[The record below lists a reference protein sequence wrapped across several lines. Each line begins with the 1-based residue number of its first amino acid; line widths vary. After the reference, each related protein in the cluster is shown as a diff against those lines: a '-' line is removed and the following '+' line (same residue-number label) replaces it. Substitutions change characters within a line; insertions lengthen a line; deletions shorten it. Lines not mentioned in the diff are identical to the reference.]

1 MGIATLHPSYGLP
14 AEIPTIIGATM
25 TGNEINRAALN
36 PTSSAVVE
44 ACAGSGKT
52 WLLVSRIVRLL
63 LAGAAPSEIL
73 AITFTRKAAQE
84 MAARLRDWL
93 RLLALAPDEEV
104 RHFLRERA
112 VPEHEIESLLPRAR
126 SLFELFLSAQPG
138 ITINTFHGW
147 FLQLLSRAPMESGVG
162 GDWGLLDQTSALLEE
177 AWQLFA
183 EELQS
188 EPGSEAAQAL
198 DFLFT
203 EHGLH
208 NTRSLLLDFVAK
220 RAEWW
225 AYTQGAED
233 EATFA
238 AEALRRDLAV
248 EPERDVLAELF
259 ADSGLILDLQSI
271 LGLLEINT
279 DTDKGFAVGLARVLS
294 LFPPDHVGCQKLRAL
309 HHVEQHTAQC
319 ASLIGALRGLNLED
333 IFSAIFAVFF
343 TLKGDPR
350 KRKASKD
357 QAKRLTAEGEARLL
371 ELHGRLCERLAAV
384 RDALAALAAYR
395 FNRAGLRCGAGLLAA
410 YQRLKEERR
419 AVDFTDVEWRV
430 HQLLNRS
437 DHAEY
442 MQYKLDCRYRHILL
456 DEFQDT
462 NPLQW
467 QIMRSWLDASTGA
480 GSAPTVFLVGDPKQA
495 IYRFRR
501 ADARLFGIAADFLE
515 QGYGAARLH
524 QNVSRRSAPPVLEAV
539 NRLFAQEGEFTGF
552 ELHQAHHADIPGRVE
567 VLPLA
572 QDDTD
577 DSAEAQPSVLV
588 LRDPLTEPVEEEEDQ
603 RVEREA
609 RQLAEKIGGMVGR
622 WQIATENGGSRPTE
636 FRDILL
642 LKRSRT
648 RLEIYERALRAARIP
663 YVSSRQ
669 GGLLD
674 TLECADLTALL
685 TFLITPFADLCLAQA
700 LRSPLFGCGDDDLM
714 ALAREPD
721 GSWWARLH
729 AVAGR
734 EQSSPALL
742 RALSLLQ
749 GWLALT
755 DTLPVHDLLDRI
767 YFEGDLLPRYDA
779 AVPEAMRGAVQANLH
794 AFMEQALNMDSGR
807 YPSLPK
813 FINELHQ
820 LRRAPAQ
827 EAPDEGIVG
836 DVGNAVRILTIH
848 GSKGLES
855 PIVWLLDAHASPRNE
870 RGYRAVLDWP
880 PESPRPQH
888 FFLYAGKRERAA
900 QWQPVFDAE
909 AQLERREDLNLLY
922 VAMTRA
928 RQALIVS
935 GSESARKFEE
945 SWHGKLLRAVQVDSS
960 THEPQTDKVHVGCQ
974 KLRALHHIEQHPAQC
989 ASLIDVLPLARVAS
1003 AIPTGK
1009 RTSQRQTEAQ
1019 RHGIRLHALLEWI
1032 APPAPVLDRAWL
1044 QDRLEVDDAE
1054 FDALWQDALHLT
1066 QAPHLQR
1073 FFDPAHYLNA
1083 WKEVPYRT
1091 AAGESRRLD
1100 RLVEFEDSV
1109 WILDFKVAERAE
1121 EGNLAA
1127 SSAPYLG
1134 VMREYRVAMEG
1145 VFAPKVVRAVLV
1157 FGNGLVFE
1165 VD

>member
-1 MGIATLHPSYGLP
+1 
-14 AEIPTIIGATM
+14 M
-25 TGNEINRAALN
+25 TGNEINHAALN
-36 PTSSAVVE
+36 PAGSAVVE

-104 RHFLRERA
+104 RAFLLERA

-126 SLFELFLSAQPG
+126 NLFEIFLTAQPG

-147 FLQLLSRAPMESGVG
+147 FLQLLQRAPLNSGAG
-162 GDWGLLDQTSALLEE
+162 GDWGLLDQTSTLLEE

-188 EPGSEAAQAL
+188 EPDSEAAQAL

-225 AYTQGAED
+225 AYTQGEED
-233 EATFA
+233 GAVFA
-238 AEALRRDLAV
+238 AEALRHDLEV
-248 EPERDVLAELF
+248 EPDRDVLAELF
-259 ADSGLILDLQSI
+259 ADSRLAADAEEFAGMLERGTATDLK
-271 LGLLEINT
+271 NVT
-279 DTDKGFAVGLARVLS
+279 
-294 LFPPDHVGCQKLRAL
+294 KLRVAL
-309 HHVEQHTAQC
+309 AGGDFESFC
-319 ASLIGALRGLNLED
+319 L
-333 IFSAIFAVFF
+333 VFL
-343 TLKGDPR
+343 TGEGEPR
-350 KRKASKD
+350 KREYTKAL
-357 QAKRLTAEGEARLL
+357 AGRLGEAGAARFLDLHRTISARLL
-371 ELHGRLCERLAAV
+371 GAKDQLAAQ
-384 RDALAALAAYR
+384 AAYR
-395 FNRAGLRCGAGLLAA
+395 FNRAALRCGAGLLAA

-430 HQLLNRS
+430 HELLNRS

-515 QGYGAARLH
+515 QGYGAARLQ

-539 NRLFAQEGEFTGF
+539 NRLFGQEAEFSGF
-552 ELHQAHHADIPGRVE
+552 ELHEAHHTEIPGRVE

-572 QDDTD
+572 QGDQVEH
-577 DSAEAQPSVLV
+577 AEAQPSVLT
-588 LRDPLTEPVEEEEDQ
+588 LRDPLIEALEEEEDQ

-609 RQLAEKIGGMVGR
+609 QQLAEKIGSMVGS
-622 WQIATENGGSRPTE
+622 WQIVTENGEGRTAE

-648 RLEIYERALRAARIP
+648 RLEIYERALRTAGIP

-669 GGLLD
+669 GGLLE
-674 TLECADLTALL
+674 TLECSDLTALL

-700 LRSPLFGCGDDDLM
+700 LRSPLFGCSDDDLM
-714 ALAREPD
+714 RLAKLPD
-721 GSWWARLH
+721 GSWWARLQAL
-729 AVAGR
+729 AVRGEAGPTL
-734 EQSSPALL
+734 Q
-742 RALSLLQ
+742 RAADLLQ
-749 GWLALT
+749 SWLALT

-767 YFEGDLLPRYDA
+767 YFEGDLLPRYA

-794 AFMEQALNMDSGR
+794 AFMELALTVDSGR

-813 FINELHQ
+813 FINELQQ
-820 LRRAPAQ
+820 LRRAAAQ

-836 DVGNAVRILTIH
+836 DAGNAVRILTIH

-870 RGYRAVLDWP
+870 RGYRAVIDWP
-880 PESPRPQH
+880 PENPRPQY

-909 AQLERREDLNLLY
+909 TQLERREDLNLLY

-935 GSESARKFEE
+935 GSESTRKSEE
-945 SWHGKLLRAVQVDSS
+945 SWYGKLLRTVQATPPLPNPSPTGGEGLFIIGQSLANGTPLPSRERGRGEGEKAVDAL
-960 THEPQTDKVHVGCQ
+960 P
-974 KLRALHHIEQHPAQC
+974 RAI
-989 ASLIDVLPLARVAS
+989 
-1003 AIPTGK
+1003 IPTGK
-1009 RTSQRQTEAQ
+1009 RISQRQTEAQ
-1019 RHGIRLHALLEWI
+1019 RHGIRLHALLERI

-1044 QDRLEVDDAE
+1044 KDRLEVDDAE
-1054 FDALWQDALHLT
+1054 FDSLWQEALHLT

-1073 FFDPAHYLNA
+1073 FFDPACYVNA

-1091 AAGESRRLD
+1091 ASGESRRLD

-1109 WILDFKVAERAE
+1109 WILDFKAAEKVE
-1121 EGNLAA
+1121 EGNLAVCA
-1127 SSAPYLG
+1127 APYLG
-1134 VMREYRVAMEG
+1134 VMREYRIAMEG
-1145 VFAPKVVRAVLV
+1145 VFAPKRVRAVLV
-1157 FGNGLVFE
+1157 FGNGLLFE
-1165 VD
+1165 ID

>member
-1 MGIATLHPSYGLP
+1 
-14 AEIPTIIGATM
+14 M

-36 PTSSAVVE
+36 PASSAVVE

-93 RLLALAPDEEV
+93 RQLALAPDEEV
-104 RHFLRERA
+104 RDFLRERA

-126 SLFELFLSAQPG
+126 SLFEIFLSAQPG

-147 FLQLLSRAPMESGVG
+147 FLQLLQRAPLESGAG

-198 DFLFT
+198 DFLFA
-203 EHGLH
+203 EYGLH
-208 NTRSLLLDFVAK
+208 NTRGLLLDFVAK

-233 EATFA
+233 AAAFA

-259 ADSGLILDLQSI
+259 ADSRLAADAEEFAGWLERGTATDLK
-271 LGLLEINT
+271 NVT
-279 DTDKGFAVGLARVLS
+279 
-294 LFPPDHVGCQKLRAL
+294 KLREAL
-309 HHVEQHTAQC
+309 AGRDFESFC
-319 ASLIGALRGLNLED
+319 L
-333 IFSAIFAVFF
+333 VFL
-343 TLKGDPR
+343 TGEGEPR
-350 KRKASKD
+350 KREYTKAL
-357 QAKRLTAEGEARLL
+357 AGRLGEAGTARFLDLHLAFSSLL
-371 ELHGRLCERLAAV
+371 REAKEQLAAQ
-384 RDALAALAAYR
+384 AAYR

-515 QGYGAARLH
+515 QGYGAARLQ
-524 QNVSRRSAPPVLEAV
+524 QNVSRRSAPPVLEVV
-539 NRLFAQEGEFTGF
+539 NRLFVQEAEFTGF
-552 ELHQAHHADIPGRVE
+552 ELHQAHHAEIPGRVE

-572 QDDTD
+572 QDDQD
-577 DSAEAQPSVLV
+577 QLAEAPPSVLV
-588 LRDPLTEPVEEEEDQ
+588 LRDPLTEAVEEEEER

-609 RQLAEKIGGMVGR
+609 QQLAGKIGSMVGA
-622 WQIATENGGSRPTE
+622 WQIATENGAGRPAE

-648 RLEIYERALRAARIP
+648 RLEIYERALRTARIP

-674 TLECADLTALL
+674 TLECGDLTALL

-700 LRSPLFGCGDDDLM
+700 LRSPLFGCSDDDLM

-734 EQSSPALL
+734 EPSSPALR
-742 RALSLLQ
+742 RALGLLQ

-767 YFEGDLLPRYDA
+767 YFEGDLLLRYAA

-794 AFMEQALNMDSGR
+794 AFMELALNVDSGR

-813 FINELHQ
+813 FIDELQQ
-820 LRRAPAQ
+820 LRRALAQ

-836 DVGNAVRILTIH
+836 DAGNAVRILTIH

-870 RGYRAVLDWP
+870 RGYRTVLDWP

-935 GSESARKFEE
+935 GSASARKSEE
-945 SWHGKLLRAVQVDSS
+945 SWHGKIRNAL
-960 THEPQTDKVHVGCQ
+960 TGEEPGDEAGETCELGQM
-974 KLRALHHIEQHPAQC
+974 
-989 ASLIDVLPLARVAS
+989 PLVPGAAEHLVPVPSPLFYAPS
-1003 AIPTGK
+1003 GPVIPTGK

-1044 QDRLEVDDAE
+1044 QDRLEVDDTE
-1054 FDALWQDALHLT
+1054 FGALWQDALHLT

-1073 FFDPAHYLNA
+1073 FFDPACYVNA

-1109 WILDFKVAERAE
+1109 WILDFKAAERAE

-1127 SSAPYLG
+1127 CAAPYLG
-1134 VMREYRVAMEG
+1134 QMREYLAAMRG
-1145 VFAPKVVRAVLV
+1145 VFATKTVRAVLV
-1157 FGNGLVFE
+1157 FGNGLMFE
-1165 VD
+1165 ID

>member
-1 MGIATLHPSYGLP
+1 
-14 AEIPTIIGATM
+14 M

-104 RHFLRERA
+104 RDFLLERA

-126 SLFELFLSAQPG
+126 SLFEIFLAAQPG

-147 FLQLLSRAPMESGVG
+147 FLQLLQRAPLDSGAG

-188 EPGSEAAQAL
+188 DPGSETAQAL

-233 EATFA
+233 AAAFA

-259 ADSGLILDLQSI
+259 ADSGLTLDSQSF

-279 DTDKGFAVGLARVLS
+279 DTDKALAVGLSRVLADVAE
-294 LFPPDHVGCQKLRAL
+294 LGFP
-309 HHVEQHTAQC
+309 QC
-319 ASLIGALRGLNLED
+319 FE
-333 IFSAIFAVFF
+333 AIFAVFF
-343 TLKGDPR
+343 TLKGEPR
-350 KRKASKD
+350 KRKPSKD
-357 QAKRLTAEGEARLL
+357 QAKRLGVEGEARLL
-371 ELHGRLCERLAAV
+371 ELHGRQCERLAAV
-384 RDALAALAAYR
+384 RDALAAQAAWR
-395 FNRAGLRCGAGLLAA
+395 FNRAALRCGAGLLAA
-410 YQRLKEERR
+410 YQRIKEERR

-515 QGYGAARLH
+515 QGYGAARLQ

-539 NRLFAQEGEFTGF
+539 NRLFEQEAEFTGF
-552 ELHQAHHADIPGRVE
+552 ELHEAHHAEIPGQVE

-572 QDDTD
+572 QDDQD
-577 DSAEAQPSVLV
+577 RPVEAQPSVLV
-588 LRDPLTEPVEEEEDQ
+588 LRDPLTEAVEEEEDQ

-609 RQLAEKIGGMVGR
+609 RQLAEKIGSMVGT
-622 WQIATENGGSRPTE
+622 WQIATENGAGRPAE

-669 GGLLD
+669 GGLLE

-700 LRSPLFGCGDDDLM
+700 LRSPLFGCSDDDLM
-714 ALAREPD
+714 LLAKLPD

-734 EQSSPALL
+734 ELPSPALR
-742 RALSLLQ
+742 RALGLLQ

-767 YFEGDLLPRYDA
+767 YFEGDLLPRYAA

-794 AFMEQALNMDSGR
+794 AFMELALNVDSGR

-813 FINELHQ
+813 FIDELQQ
-820 LRRAPAQ
+820 LRRAAAQ

-836 DVGNAVRILTIH
+836 DAGNAVRILTIH

-935 GSESARKFEE
+935 GSESARKSEE
-945 SWHGKLLRAVQVDSS
+945 SWHGKIRHAVAGEETGETCELGQMPHLPVGAAQPEAAPPPVFH
-960 THEPQTDKVHVGCQ
+960 THTAP
-974 KLRALHHIEQHPAQC
+974 
-989 ASLIDVLPLARVAS
+989 

-1009 RTSQRQTEAQ
+1009 RTSQRLTEAQ
-1019 RHGIRLHALLEWI
+1019 RHGIRLHTLLEWI
-1032 APPAPVLDRAWL
+1032 APPSPVLDRAWL

-1073 FFDPAHYLNA
+1073 FFDPACYVNA

-1109 WILDFKVAERAE
+1109 WILDF
-1121 EGNLAA
+1121 
-1127 SSAPYLG
+1127 
-1134 VMREYRVAMEG
+1134 
-1145 VFAPKVVRAVLV
+1145 
-1157 FGNGLVFE
+1157 
-1165 VD
+1165 

>member
-1 MGIATLHPSYGLP
+1 
-14 AEIPTIIGATM
+14 M

-36 PTSSAVVE
+36 PAASAVVE

-93 RLLALAPDEEV
+93 RLLALAPDDEV
-104 RHFLRERA
+104 RSFLLERA

-126 SLFELFLSAQPG
+126 SLFEIFLSAQPG

-147 FLQLLSRAPMESGVG
+147 FLQLLQRAPLESGAG

-188 EPGSEAAQAL
+188 DPGSDAAQAL
-198 DFLFT
+198 DFLFA

-233 EATFA
+233 AAAFA

-248 EPERDVLAELF
+248 EPERDVLVELF
-259 ADSGLILDLQSI
+259 ADSGLMLDLQSM

-279 DTDKGFAVGLARVLS
+279 DTDKALAVGLARVLADMGELGFVHCYGS
-294 LFPPDHVGCQKLRAL
+294 IC
-309 HHVEQHTAQC
+309 
-319 ASLIGALRGLNLED
+319 
-333 IFSAIFAVFF
+333 AVFF

-371 ELHGRLCERLAAV
+371 ELHGGLCERLAAV
-384 RDALAALAAYR
+384 RDALAAQAAYR
-395 FNRAGLRCGAGLLAA
+395 FNRAALRCGAGLLAA

-515 QGYGAARLH
+515 QGYGAARLQ

-539 NRLFAQEGEFTGF
+539 NRLFAQEAEFTGF
-552 ELHQAHHADIPGRVE
+552 ELHQAHHAEIPGQVE

-572 QDDTD
+572 QDDQD
-577 DSAEAQPSVLV
+577 RSVEAPSSVLV
-588 LRDPLTEPVEEEEDQ
+588 LRDPLTEALEEEEDR

-609 RQLAEKIGGMVGR
+609 GQLAEKIGAMVGV
-622 WQIATENGGSRPTE
+622 WQIATENGAGRPAE

-669 GGLLD
+669 GGLLE

-700 LRSPLFGCGDDDLM
+700 LRSPLFGCSDDDLM
-714 ALAREPD
+714 LLAKLPD
-721 GSWWARLH
+721 GSWWSRLQAW
-729 AVAGR
+729 AVRGEAGPTL
-734 EQSSPALL
+734 E
-742 RALSLLQ
+742 RAAGLLQ

-767 YFEGDLLPRYDA
+767 YFEGDLLQRYDA

-794 AFMEQALNMDSGR
+794 AFMELALNVDSGR

-813 FINELHQ
+813 FINQLHQ
-820 LRRAPAQ
+820 LRRAAAQ

-836 DVGNAVRILTIH
+836 DAGNAVRILTIH

-928 RQALIVS
+928 RQSLIVS
-935 GSESARKFEE
+935 GSESARKSEE
-945 SWHGKLLRAVQVDSS
+945 SWHGKIRSAVAGEEAGETCELGQMPLL
-960 THEPQTDKVHVGCQ
+960 PVHVGCN
-974 KLRALHHIEQHPAQC
+974 KRSALHDVEQHTAQC
-989 ASLIDVLPLARVAS
+989 ASLMDALRVDALLFTRVAP
-1003 AIPTGK
+1003 AIPSGK

-1032 APPAPVLDRAWL
+1032 APPAPVLDRGWM
-1044 QDRLEVDDAE
+1044 QDRLEVDDEA
-1054 FDALWQDALHLT
+1054 FATLWRDVLHLT

-1073 FFDPAHYLNA
+1073 FFDPAGYVNA

-1100 RLVEFEDSV
+1100 RLVEFEDDV
-1109 WILDFKVAERAE
+1109 WILDFKAAERAE
-1121 EGNLAA
+1121 EGNLAVCA
-1127 SSAPYLG
+1127 APYLG
-1134 VMREYRVAMEG
+1134 VMREYLAAMRG
-1145 VFAPKVVRAVLV
+1145 MFAPKVVRAVLV

-1165 VD
+1165 ID

>member
-1 MGIATLHPSYGLP
+1 
-14 AEIPTIIGATM
+14 M

-36 PTSSAVVE
+36 PTGSAVVE

-104 RHFLRERA
+104 RAFLRERA

-126 SLFELFLSAQPG
+126 SLFEIFLSAQPG

-147 FLQLLSRAPMESGVG
+147 FLQLLQRAPLESGAG

-177 AWQLFA
+177 AWQTFA

-188 EPGSEAAQAL
+188 DPGSEAAQAL

-208 NTRSLLLDFVAK
+208 NTRGLLLDFVAK

-225 AYTQGAED
+225 AYAQGAED
-233 EATFA
+233 AAAFA

-259 ADSGLILDLQSI
+259 ADSGLILDLQSF

-279 DTDKGFAVGLARVLS
+279 DTDKGLAVGLARVLS
-294 LFPPDHVGCQKLRAL
+294 LFPPDYVGCNKRSAL

-333 IFSAIFAVFF
+333 TFSAICTVFF
-343 TLKGDPR
+343 TLKGEPR

-357 QAKRLTAEGEARLL
+357 QAKRLGAEGEARLL

-442 MQYKLDCRYRHILL
+442 MQYKLDCRYHHILL

-515 QGYGAARLH
+515 QGYGAARLQ

-539 NRLFAQEGEFTGF
+539 NRLFGQEAEFTGF
-552 ELHQAHHADIPGRVE
+552 DLHQAHHAGIPGRVE

-572 QDDTD
+572 QDDS
-577 DSAEAQPSVLV
+577 DSVGWAPLLCPRGIDSVGTKAVPTL
-588 LRDPLTEPVEEEEDQ
+588 LRDPLAEALEEEEDQ

-609 RQLAEKIGGMVGR
+609 LQLAEKIGGMVGV
-622 WQIATENGGSRPTE
+622 WQIATENGAGRPAE

-674 TLECADLTALL
+674 TLECSDLTALL

-700 LRSPLFGCGDDDLM
+700 LRSPLFGCSDDDLM

-734 EQSSPALL
+734 EQSSPSLC
-742 RALSLLQ
+742 RALGLLQ

-767 YFEGDLLPRYDA
+767 YSEGGLLSRYAA

-794 AFMEQALNMDSGR
+794 AFMELALNVDSGR

-813 FINELHQ
+813 FINELQQ
-820 LRRAPAQ
+820 LRRAAAQ

-836 DVGNAVRILTIH
+836 DAGNAVRILTIH

-880 PESPRPQH
+880 PENSRPQH

-928 RQALIVS
+928 RQVLIVS
-935 GSESARKFEE
+935 GSESARKSEE
-945 SWHGKLLRAVQVDSS
+945 SWHGKLLRAVQVD
-960 THEPQTDKVHVGCQ
+960 PP
-974 KLRALHHIEQHPAQC
+974 LPHPSPAGGEGLFTGQSFTNGTPLPSWERGRGEG
-989 ASLIDVLPLARVAS
+989 ASPARKEAYTLPNAI
-1003 AIPTGK
+1003 IPTGK
-1009 RTSQRQTEAQ
+1009 RISQRQTEAQ

-1032 APPAPVLDRAWL
+1032 APPEPVLNRAWM
-1044 QDRLEVDDAE
+1044 QERLEVDDTE
-1054 FDALWQDALHLT
+1054 FDALWREALHLT
-1066 QAPHLQR
+1066 QTPHLQR
-1073 FFDPAHYLNA
+1073 FFDPAGYVNA

-1091 AAGESRRLD
+1091 ASGESRRLD
-1100 RLVEFEDSV
+1100 RLVEFDDSV
-1109 WILDFKVAERAE
+1109 WILDFKAAERAE

-1127 SSAPYLG
+1127 CAAPYLG
-1134 VMREYRVAMEG
+1134 VMREYRGAMGG
-1145 VFAPKVVRAVLV
+1145 VFAPKRVRAVLV
-1157 FGNGLVFE
+1157 FGNGLIFE
-1165 VD
+1165 ID

>member
-1 MGIATLHPSYGLP
+1 
-14 AEIPTIIGATM
+14 M
-25 TGNEINRAALN
+25 TGNEISRAALN
-36 PTSSAVVE
+36 PAGSAVVE

-104 RHFLRERA
+104 RAFLRERA

-126 SLFELFLSAQPG
+126 SLFEIFLSAQPG

-147 FLQLLSRAPMESGVG
+147 FLQLLQRAPLESGAG

-188 EPGSEAAQAL
+188 DPGSEAAQAL

-233 EATFA
+233 AAAFA

-248 EPERDVLAELF
+248 EPERDVLADLF
-259 ADSGLILDLQSI
+259 ADSRLAADAEEFSGWLERGTATDLKNS
-271 LGLLEINT
+271 T
-279 DTDKGFAVGLARVLS
+279 
-294 LFPPDHVGCQKLRAL
+294 KLREAL
-309 HHVEQHTAQC
+309 AG
-319 ASLIGALRGLNLED
+319 SD
-333 IFSAIFAVFF
+333 FDVFCLVF
-343 TLKGDPR
+343 LTGEGEPR
-350 KRKASKD
+350 KREYTKAL
-357 QAKRLTAEGEARLL
+357 AGRLGEAGAARFLDLHRALSSLL
-371 ELHGRLCERLAAV
+371 REAKEQLAAQ
-384 RDALAALAAYR
+384 AAYR

-501 ADARLFGIAADFLE
+501 ADARLFGIAADFLD
-515 QGYGAARLH
+515 QGYGAARLQ

-539 NRLFAQEGEFTGF
+539 NRLFGQEEEFTGF
-552 ELHQAHHADIPGRVE
+552 ELHQAHHAEIPGRVE

-572 QDDTD
+572 QDDQAEP
-577 DSAEAQPSVLV
+577 AEAQPSVMV

-609 RQLAEKIGGMVGR
+609 RQLAEKIDSMVGT
-622 WQIATENGGSRPTE
+622 WQISTENGAGRPAE

-700 LRSPLFGCGDDDLM
+700 LRSPLFGCSDDDLM
-714 ALAREPD
+714 ALACEAD

-734 EQSSPALL
+734 DLSSPALR
-742 RALSLLQ
+742 RALGLLQ

-767 YFEGDLLPRYDA
+767 YFEGDLLQRYAA

-813 FINELHQ
+813 FINQLQQ
-820 LRRAPAQ
+820 LRRAAAQ

-836 DVGNAVRILTIH
+836 DAGNAVRILTIH

-935 GSESARKFEE
+935 GSEGIRKSEE
-945 SWHGKLLRAVQVDSS
+945 SWHGKIRNALTGEEPGEETGETCELGQMPQLPAGTAQAEAAPPPVFH
-960 THEPQTDKVHVGCQ
+960 THTVP
-974 KLRALHHIEQHPAQC
+974 
-989 ASLIDVLPLARVAS
+989 

-1009 RTSQRQTEAQ
+1009 RISQRQTEAQ

-1032 APPAPVLDRAWL
+1032 APPAPVLDRARL
-1044 QDRLEVDDAE
+1044 QDRLEADEAE
-1054 FDALWQDALHLT
+1054 FDALWQDALRLI

-1091 AAGESRRLD
+1091 ASGESRRLD

-1109 WILDFKVAERAE
+1109 WILDFKAAERAE
-1121 EGNLAA
+1121 EGNLVACA
-1127 SSAPYLG
+1127 APYLG
-1134 VMREYRVAMEG
+1134 QMREYRVAMEG
-1145 VFAPKVVRAVLV
+1145 VFAPKIVRAVLV

-1165 VD
+1165 ID

>member
-1 MGIATLHPSYGLP
+1 
-14 AEIPTIIGATM
+14 M

-36 PTSSAVVE
+36 PAGSAVVE

-93 RLLALAPDEEV
+93 RMLALAPDEEV
-104 RHFLRERA
+104 RAFLRERA

-126 SLFELFLSAQPG
+126 SLFEIFLTAQPG

-147 FLQLLSRAPMESGVG
+147 FLQLLQRAPLNSGAG
-162 GDWGLLDQTSALLEE
+162 GDWGLLDQTSTLLEE

-188 EPGSEAAQAL
+188 EPDSEAAQAL

-208 NTRSLLLDFVAK
+208 NTRSLLLDFVSK

-225 AYTQGAED
+225 AYTQGEED
-233 EATFA
+233 GAVFA
-238 AEALRRDLAV
+238 AEALRHDLEV
-248 EPERDVLAELF
+248 EPDRDVLAELF
-259 ADSGLILDLQSI
+259 ADSRLAADAEEFAGMLERGTATDLK
-271 LGLLEINT
+271 NVT
-279 DTDKGFAVGLARVLS
+279 
-294 LFPPDHVGCQKLRAL
+294 KLRVAL
-309 HHVEQHTAQC
+309 AAREFESFC
-319 ASLIGALRGLNLED
+319 L
-333 IFSAIFAVFF
+333 VFL
-343 TLKGDPR
+343 TGEGEPR
-350 KRKASKD
+350 KREYTKAL
-357 QAKRLTAEGEARLL
+357 AGRLGEAGAARFLDLHRTIFARLL
-371 ELHGRLCERLAAV
+371 EAKDQLVAQ
-384 RDALAALAAYR
+384 AAYR
-395 FNRAGLRCGAGLLAA
+395 FNRAALRCGAGLLAA

-430 HQLLNRS
+430 HELLNRS

-480 GSAPTVFLVGDPKQA
+480 GTAPTVFLVGDPKQA

-515 QGYGAARLH
+515 QGYGAARLQ
-524 QNVSRRSAPPVLEAV
+524 QNVSRRSAQPVLEAV
-539 NRLFAQEGEFTGF
+539 NRLFGQEAEFSGF
-552 ELHQAHHADIPGRVE
+552 ELHEAHHTEIPGRVE

-572 QDDTD
+572 QGDQVEP
-577 DSAEAQPSVLV
+577 AEAQPSVLI
-588 LRDPLTEPVEEEEDQ
+588 LRDPLTEALEEEEDQ

-609 RQLAEKIGGMVGR
+609 QQLAEKISSMVSS
-622 WQIATENGGSRPTE
+622 WQIATENGEGRPAE

-648 RLEIYERALRAARIP
+648 RLEIYERALRTARIP

-669 GGLLD
+669 GGLLE
-674 TLECADLTALL
+674 TLECSDLTALL

-700 LRSPLFGCGDDDLM
+700 LRSPLFDCSDDDLM
-714 ALAREPD
+714 RLAKLPD
-721 GSWWARLH
+721 GSWWARLQAL
-729 AVAGR
+729 AVRNEAG
-734 EQSSPALL
+734 PALA
-742 RALSLLQ
+742 RAASLLQ
-749 GWLALT
+749 SWLALT

-767 YFEGDLLPRYDA
+767 YFEGDLLQRYAA

-794 AFMEQALNMDSGR
+794 AFMELALNVDSGR

-813 FINELHQ
+813 FINELQQ
-820 LRRAPAQ
+820 LRRAAAQ

-836 DVGNAVRILTIH
+836 DAGNAVRILTIH

-880 PESPRPQH
+880 PENPRPQH

-909 AQLERREDLNLLY
+909 ARLERREDLNLLY

-928 RQALIVS
+928 RQVLIVS
-935 GSESARKFEE
+935 GSESARKSEE
-945 SWHGKLLRAVQVDSS
+945 SWHGKIRNALTGEETGKEAGEVCELGQMPQLSAGAAQPKAVTPPVQ
-960 THEPQTDKVHVGCQ
+960 THTP
-974 KLRALHHIEQHPAQC
+974 P
-989 ASLIDVLPLARVAS
+989 

-1009 RTSQRQTEAQ
+1009 RISQRQTEAQ

-1032 APPAPVLDRAWL
+1032 APPAPVLDRAWMK
-1044 QDRLEVDDAE
+1044 DRLEVDDAE
-1054 FDALWQDALHLT
+1054 FDVLWQEALHLT

-1073 FFDPAHYLNA
+1073 FFDPVGYVNA

-1109 WILDFKVAERAE
+1109 WILDFKAAERAE

-1127 SSAPYLG
+1127 CAAPYLG

-1145 VFAPKVVRAVLV
+1145 VFAPKAVRAVLV
-1157 FGNGLVFE
+1157 FGNGLLFE
-1165 VD
+1165 IA

>member
-1 MGIATLHPSYGLP
+1 MS
-14 AEIPTIIGATM
+14 M
-25 TGNEINRAALN
+25 TSNDINRAALN

-84 MAARLRDWL
+84 MASRLRDWL
-93 RLLALAPDEEV
+93 RLLALAPDQEV
-104 RHFLRERA
+104 RAFLRERA
-112 VPEHEIESLLPRAR
+112 VPEHEIEPLLPRAR
-126 SLFELFLSAQPG
+126 SLFEIFLSAQPG

-147 FLQLLSRAPMESGVG
+147 FLQLLQRAPLESGAG
-162 GDWGLLDQTSALLEE
+162 GDWGLLDQTSTLLEE

-188 EPGSEAAQAL
+188 DPGSEAAQAL
-198 DFLFT
+198 DFLFA

-225 AYTQGAED
+225 AYTQGAQD
-233 EATFA
+233 PATFA
-238 AEALRRDLAV
+238 AEALRYDLAV

-259 ADSGLILDLQSI
+259 ADSHLASAAEEFAGWLERGTATDLKHS
-271 LGLLEINT
+271 T
-279 DTDKGFAVGLARVLS
+279 
-294 LFPPDHVGCQKLRAL
+294 KLREAL
-309 HHVEQHTAQC
+309 AGSEFDAFCRVYLTGE
-319 ASLIGALRGLNLED
+319 GE
-333 IFSAIFAVFF
+333 
-343 TLKGDPR
+343 PR
-350 KRKASKD
+350 KREYSKAM
-357 QAKRLTAEGEARLL
+357 AGRLGEAGTARFLDLHRAHCVLL
-371 ELHGRLCERLAAV
+371 REAKDRLAAQ
-384 RDALAALAAYR
+384 AAYR

-515 QGYGAARLH
+515 QGYGAARLQ

-539 NRLFAQEGEFTGF
+539 NRLFGEEAEFTGF
-552 ELHQAHHADIPGRVE
+552 ELHQAHHAEIAGRVE

-572 QDDTD
+572 QDDQD
-577 DSAEAQPSVLV
+577 APAECQSSVLV
-588 LRDPLTEPVEEEEDQ
+588 LRNPLTEAVEEEEDQ

-609 RQLAEKIGGMVGR
+609 QQLAEKIGSMVGK
-622 WQIATENGGSRPTE
+622 WQVATENGEGRPAE

-648 RLEIYERALRAARIP
+648 RLEIYERALRTARIP

-669 GGLLD
+669 GGLLG

-700 LRSPLFGCGDDDLM
+700 LRSPLFGCSDDDLM
-714 ALAREPD
+714 ALAREAD

-734 EQSSPALL
+734 ELSSPALR
-742 RALSLLQ
+742 RALGLLQ

-767 YFEGDLLPRYDA
+767 YFEGDLLQRYDA

-794 AFMEQALNMDSGR
+794 AFMELALNVDSGR

-813 FINELHQ
+813 FINQLQE
-820 LRRAPAQ
+820 LRRAVAQ

-836 DVGNAVRILTIH
+836 DAGNAVRILTIH

-855 PIVWLLDAHASPRNE
+855 PIVWLLDTHASPRKE
-870 RGYRAVLDWP
+870 RGYRAMLDWP
-880 PESPRPQH
+880 PESLRPLH

-900 QWQPVFDAE
+900 QWQSVFDAE

-935 GSESARKFEE
+935 GSESARKSEE
-945 SWHGKLLRAVQVDSS
+945 SWHGKIRNALTGEETCEEAGEICELGQMPQLPAGAAQPEAAPPSVLH
-960 THEPQTDKVHVGCQ
+960 THTAP
-974 KLRALHHIEQHPAQC
+974 
-989 ASLIDVLPLARVAS
+989 

-1054 FDALWQDALHLT
+1054 FDSLWQDALHLT

-1073 FFDPAHYLNA
+1073 FFDPECYVNA

-1100 RLVEFEDSV
+1100 RLVEFDDSV
-1109 WILDFKVAERAE
+1109 WILDFKAAERAE
-1121 EGNLAA
+1121 EGSLAA
-1127 SSAPYLG
+1127 CGAPYLG
-1134 VMREYRVAMEG
+1134 QMREYRVAMEG
-1145 VFAPKVVRAVLV
+1145 VFAPKTVRAVLV
-1157 FGNGLVFE
+1157 FGNGLLFE
-1165 VD
+1165 IN

>member
-1 MGIATLHPSYGLP
+1 MLNRDGSA
-14 AEIPTIIGATM
+14 
-25 TGNEINRAALN
+25 INRAALN
-36 PTSSAVVE
+36 PAASAVVE

-93 RLLALAPDEEV
+93 RLLALESDDEA
-104 RHFLRERA
+104 RKFLRERA
-112 VPEHEIESLLPRAR
+112 VPEHEVEALLPRAR
-126 SLFELFLSAQPG
+126 SLFEIFLSAQPG

-147 FLQLLSRAPMESGVG
+147 FLQLLQRAPLESGAG

-183 EELQS
+183 EDLQS
-188 EPGSEAAQAL
+188 DCNAETAQAL
-198 DFLFT
+198 DFLFA

-225 AYTQGAED
+225 AYTEGAGD
-233 EATFA
+233 AAAFA
-238 AEALRRDLAV
+238 AEALRCDLAV
-248 EPERDVLAELF
+248 EPERDILADLF
-259 ADSGLILDLQSI
+259 ADAALAIDAEEFAGWLERGTATDLKHA
-271 LGLLEINT
+271 E
-279 DTDKGFAVGLARVLS
+279 
-294 LFPPDHVGCQKLRAL
+294 KLRKAL
-309 HHVEQHTAQC
+309 AGRDFEA
-319 ASLIGALRGLNLED
+319 
-333 IFSAIFAVFF
+333 FSAVFL
-343 TLKGDPR
+343 TGEGEPR
-350 KRKASKD
+350 KREYSKAL
-357 QAKRLTAEGEARLL
+357 AGRVGEAGAARFLD
-371 ELHGRLCERLAAV
+371 LHRMLSARMQEAHQQLAAQ
-384 RDALAALAAYR
+384 AAYR
-395 FNRAGLRCGAGLLAA
+395 LNLAGLRCGAGLLAA
-410 YQRLKEERR
+410 YQQLKAERQT
-419 AVDFTDVEWRV
+419 VDFTDVEWRV

-437 DHAEY
+437 EHAEY
-442 MQYKLDCRYRHILL
+442 MQYKLDSRYRHILL

-515 QGYGAARLH
+515 RGYGAHRLR
-524 QNVSRRSAPPVLEAV
+524 QNVSRRSAQPVLEAV
-539 NRLFAQEGEFTGF
+539 NRLFEKEPGFSGF
-552 ELHQAHHADIPGRVE
+552 ERHEAHHGGLPGRVE
-567 VLPLA
+567 ALPLA
-572 QDDTD
+572 EDE
-577 DSAEAQPSVLV
+577 SKEAASGEVQPSVPI
-588 LRDPLTEPVEEEEDQ
+588 LRDPLTEALEEAEDR

-609 RQLAEKIGGMVGR
+609 RQLAEKIGTIVAT
-622 WQIATENGGSRPTE
+622 WQVAGEDGATRPAE

-669 GGLLD
+669 GGLLE
-674 TLECADLTALL
+674 TLECRDLIALL

-700 LRSPLFGCGDDDLM
+700 LRSPLFGCSDDDLM
-714 ALAREPD
+714 ALALETD

-734 EQSSPALL
+734 EEASPALQ
-742 RALSLLQ
+742 RACGLLQ
-749 GWLALT
+749 GWLTLT

-767 YFEGDLLPRYDA
+767 YFEGELPRAYIS
-779 AVPEAMRGAVQANLH
+779 AVPEAMRGAVLANLH
-794 AFMEQALNMDSGR
+794 AFMELALNIDSGR

-813 FINELHQ
+813 FINELQQ
-820 LRRAPAQ
+820 LRRARAE
-827 EAPDEGIVG
+827 EAPDEGVVG
-836 DVGNAVRILTIH
+836 DAGDAVRILTIH
-848 GSKGLES
+848 GAKGLEA

-880 PESPRPQH
+880 PESARPRN
-888 FFLYAGKRERAA
+888 FFLCGGKGERAA

-909 AQLERREDLNLLY
+909 AQLEAREDLNLLY

-935 GSESARKFEE
+935 GCQTARGGGAE
-945 SWHGKLLRAVQVDSS
+945 SWHGKI
-960 THEPQTDKVHVGCQ
+960 
-974 KLRALHHIEQHPAQC
+974 LRALAGGEQC
-989 ASLIDVLPLARVAS
+989 AAAGLGLMPLVQGGEMRVSNAPSDVFLACPGP

-1009 RTSQRQTEAQ
+1009 RISQRQTEAQ
-1019 RHGIRLHALLEWI
+1019 RRGIRLHALLEWI
-1032 APPAPVLDRAWL
+1032 APPEPVLDKASLR
-1044 QDRLEVDDAE
+1044 DRLELDGAG
-1054 FDALWQDALHLT
+1054 FDALWRDAVGLT
-1066 QAPHLQR
+1066 QAPHLRR
-1073 FFDPAHYLNA
+1073 FFDPESYLHA
-1083 WKEVPYRT
+1083 WKELPYRT
-1091 AAGESRRLD
+1091 AAGENRRID

-1109 WILDFKVAERAE
+1109 WILDFKAAERAE

-1127 SSAPYLG
+1127 CAAPYLG
-1134 VMREYRVAMEG
+1134 QMAEYRAAMRD
-1145 VFAPKVVRAVLV
+1145 VFPSKPVRAVLV
-1157 FGNGLVFE
+1157 FANGGVVELPE
-1165 VD
+1165 

>member
-1 MGIATLHPSYGLP
+1 
-14 AEIPTIIGATM
+14 M

-36 PTSSAVVE
+36 PAGSAVVE

-63 LAGAAPSEIL
+63 LAGAVPSEIL

-84 MAARLRDWL
+84 MASRLRDWL
-93 RLLALAPDEEV
+93 RLLALAPDQEV
-104 RHFLRERA
+104 RAFLRERA
-112 VPEHEIESLLPRAR
+112 VPEHEIEPLLPRAR
-126 SLFELFLSAQPG
+126 SLFEIFLSAQPG

-147 FLQLLSRAPMESGVG
+147 FLQLLQRAPLESGAG

-233 EATFA
+233 AAAFA

-259 ADSGLILDLQSI
+259 ADSGLMLDLQSF

-279 DTDKGFAVGLARVLS
+279 DTDKALAVGLARVLADVAELAPS
-294 LFPPDHVGCQKLRAL
+294 PPAPLPQVGEGRISPSPAPARSVPAGFPLPRSDHGETGGRGVGER
-309 HHVEQHTAQC
+309 EF
-319 ASLIGALRGLNLED
+319 E
-333 IFSAIFAVFF
+333 AIFAVFF

-350 KRKASKD
+350 KRKTSKD

-371 ELHGRLCERLAAV
+371 ELHGRQCERLAAV
-384 RDALAALAAYR
+384 RDALAAQAAYR
-395 FNRAGLRCGAGLLAA
+395 FNRVGLRCGAGLLAA

-515 QGYGAARLH
+515 EGYGAARLQ

-539 NRLFAQEGEFTGF
+539 NRLFGQEAEFTGF
-552 ELHQAHHADIPGRVE
+552 ELHEAHHAEIPGRVE

-572 QDDTD
+572 QDDKD
-577 DSAEAQPSVLV
+577 QPAEAQPSVLV
-588 LRDPLTEPVEEEEDQ
+588 LRDPLTEALEEEEDW

-609 RQLAEKIGGMVGR
+609 QQLAEKIGSMIGGLLGT
-622 WQIATENGGSRPTE
+622 WQIATENGEGRPAE

-700 LRSPLFGCGDDDLM
+700 LRSPLFGCSDDDLM

-721 GSWWARLH
+721 GSWWARLY

-734 EQSSPALL
+734 EASSPSLR
-742 RALSLLQ
+742 RALGLLQ

-767 YFEGDLLPRYDA
+767 YFEGDLPQRYDA

-794 AFMEQALNMDSGR
+794 AFMELALNVDSGR

-813 FINELHQ
+813 FINELQQ
-820 LRRAPAQ
+820 LRRALAQ

-935 GSESARKFEE
+935 GSESARKSEE
-945 SWHGKLLRAVQVDSS
+945 SWHGKIRN
-960 THEPQTDKVHVGCQ
+960 
-974 KLRALHHIEQHPAQC
+974 ALTGEEAGEEAGETCELGQM
-989 ASLIDVLPLARVAS
+989 PLVPGAAEHSVPVPSPLFYAPS
-1003 AIPTGK
+1003 GPIIPTGK
-1009 RTSQRQTEAQ
+1009 RISQRQTEAQ

-1044 QDRLEVDDAE
+1044 QDQLEVDDAA

-1073 FFDPAHYLNA
+1073 FFDPACYVNA

-1109 WILDFKVAERAE
+1109 WILDFKAAERAE

-1134 VMREYRVAMEG
+1134 QMREYRGAMEG
-1145 VFAPKVVRAVLV
+1145 VFAPKVVRAALV
-1157 FGNGLVFE
+1157 FGNGGVFE
-1165 VD
+1165 VHDL

>member
-1 MGIATLHPSYGLP
+1 
-14 AEIPTIIGATM
+14 
-25 TGNEINRAALN
+25 
-36 PTSSAVVE
+36 
-44 ACAGSGKT
+44 
-52 WLLVSRIVRLL
+52 
-63 LAGAAPSEIL
+63 
-73 AITFTRKAAQE
+73 
-84 MAARLRDWL
+84 
-93 RLLALAPDEEV
+93 
-104 RHFLRERA
+104 
-112 VPEHEIESLLPRAR
+112 
-126 SLFELFLSAQPG
+126 
-138 ITINTFHGW
+138 
-147 FLQLLSRAPMESGVG
+147 
-162 GDWGLLDQTSALLEE
+162 
-177 AWQLFA
+177 
-183 EELQS
+183 
-188 EPGSEAAQAL
+188 
-198 DFLFT
+198 
-203 EHGLH
+203 
-208 NTRSLLLDFVAK
+208 
-220 RAEWW
+220 
-225 AYTQGAED
+225 
-233 EATFA
+233 
-238 AEALRRDLAV
+238 LRRDLAV

-259 ADSGLILDLQSI
+259 ADSGLILDLQSF

-279 DTDKGFAVGLARVLS
+279 DTDKGLAVGLARVLADVAELAPS
-294 LFPPDHVGCQKLRAL
+294 PPAPLPQVGEGSTTSNAGEENLSPSPASGRGVGERAFL
-309 HHVEQHTAQC
+309 QYFE
-319 ASLIGALRGLNLED
+319 S
-333 IFSAIFAVFF
+333 IFAVFF

-350 KRKASKD
+350 KRKPSKD
-357 QAKRLTAEGEARLL
+357 QAKRLTAEGEVRLL
-371 ELHGRLCERLAAV
+371 ELHMRLSERLAAV
-384 RDALAALAAYR
+384 RDALAAQAAYR
-395 FNRAGLRCGAGLLAA
+395 FNRAGLRCGAGLLDA

-515 QGYGAARLH
+515 QGYGAARLQ

-539 NRLFAQEGEFTGF
+539 NRLFGLEEEFTGF
-552 ELHQAHHADIPGRVE
+552 ELHEAHHAEIPGRVE

-572 QDDTD
+572 REDNGDTSPFEKGGLRGI
-577 DSAEAQPSVLV
+577 SAVHQIPPSPPSSKGGIFSLP
-588 LRDPLTEPVEEEEDQ
+588 LRDPLTEALEEEEDQ

-609 RQLAEKIGGMVGR
+609 QQLAEKISSMVSS
-622 WQIATENGGSRPTE
+622 WQIATENGEGRPAE

-648 RLEIYERALRAARIP
+648 RLEIYERALRTAGIP

-669 GGLLD
+669 GGLLE
-674 TLECADLTALL
+674 TLECSDLTALL
-685 TFLITPFADLCLAQA
+685 TFLITPFADLCLAQV
-700 LRSPLFGCGDDDLM
+700 LRSPLFGCSDDDLM
-714 ALAREPD
+714 QLAKLSD
-721 GSWWARLH
+721 GSWWARLQAL
-729 AVAGR
+729 AVRNEAGPTL
-734 EQSSPALL
+734 Q
-742 RALSLLQ
+742 RAASLLQ
-749 GWLALT
+749 SWLALT

-767 YFEGDLLPRYDA
+767 YFEGDLLQRYA
-779 AVPEAMRGAVQANLH
+779 ATVPEAMRGAVQANLH
-794 AFMEQALNMDSGR
+794 AFMELALNVDSGR

-813 FINELHQ
+813 FINELQQ
-820 LRRAPAQ
+820 LRRAAAQ

-836 DVGNAVRILTIH
+836 DAGNAVRILTIH

-935 GSESARKFEE
+935 GSESTRKSEE
-945 SWHGKLLRAVQVDSS
+945 SWHSKLLRAVQVDPSLPISANLLSS
-960 THEPQTDKVHVGCQ
+960 SHFKGAVSVESNPIPT
-974 KLRALHHIEQHPAQC
+974 PA
-989 ASLIDVLPLARVAS
+989 LPLKGREIVDAI
-1003 AIPTGK
+1003 IPTGK

-1044 QDRLEVDDAE
+1044 QDRLEVDDAD

-1066 QAPHLQR
+1066 QALHLQR
-1073 FFDPAHYLNA
+1073 FFDPACYVNA

-1109 WILDFKVAERAE
+1109 WILDFKFAERAE
-1121 EGNLAA
+1121 EGNLAVRA
-1127 SSAPYLG
+1127 APYLG
-1134 VMREYRVAMEG
+1134 QMREYRVAMEG
-1145 VFAPKVVRAVLV
+1145 VFAPKRVRAVLV

>member
-1 MGIATLHPSYGLP
+1 MNYH
-14 AEIPTIIGATM
+14 
-25 TGNEINRAALN
+25 AALN
-36 PTSSAVVE
+36 PASSAVVE

-104 RHFLRERA
+104 RVFLRERA
-112 VPEHEIESLLPRAR
+112 VPEHEIEALLPRAR
-126 SLFELFLSAQPG
+126 SLFEIFLSAQPG

-147 FLQLLSRAPMESGVG
+147 FLQLLQRAPLDSGAG

-208 NTRSLLLDFVAK
+208 NTRGLLLDFVAK

-225 AYTQGAED
+225 AYTQGEED
-233 EATFA
+233 AAAFA

-259 ADSGLILDLQSI
+259 ADSGLMLDLQSM

-279 DTDKGFAVGLARVLS
+279 DTDKGLAIGLARVLA
-294 LFPPDHVGCQKLRAL
+294 DVGELVPSPQPLSRLR
-309 HHVEQHTAQC
+309 E
-319 ASLIGALRGLNLED
+319 RGLHSPRPLVGEGPGERV
-333 IFSAIFAVFF
+333 FSAIFSVFF

-350 KRKASKD
+350 KRKPSKD

-395 FNRAGLRCGAGLLAA
+395 FNRASLRCGAGLLAA

-437 DHAEY
+437 GHAEY

-515 QGYGAARLH
+515 QGYGAARLQ

-539 NRLFAQEGEFTGF
+539 NRLFAQEAEFTGF
-552 ELHQAHHADIPGRVE
+552 ELHQAHHAEIPGQVE
-567 VLPLA
+567 VLPLT
-572 QDDTD
+572 QDDP
-577 DSAEAQPSVLV
+577 DSVGWAPPLCPRGIDS
-588 LRDPLTEPVEEEEDQ
+588 LRNPLTEAVEEEEDQ
-603 RVEREA
+603 RVEQEA
-609 RQLAEKIGGMVGR
+609 RQLAEKIGSMVGA
-622 WQIATENGGSRPTE
+622 WQIITENGEGRPAE

-648 RLEIYERALRAARIP
+648 RLEIYERALRTARIP

-685 TFLITPFADLCLAQA
+685 TFLITPFADLHLAQA
-700 LRSPLFGCGDDDLM
+700 LRSPLFGCSDDDLM
-714 ALAREPD
+714 LLAKLPD
-721 GSWWARLH
+721 GSWWARLQAW
-729 AVAGR
+729 AVRGEAG
-734 EQSSPALL
+734 PALERAAGLL
-742 RALSLLQ
+742 RS
-749 GWLALT
+749 WLALT

-767 YFEGDLLPRYDA
+767 YFEGDLLERYDA
-779 AVPEAMRGAVQANLH
+779 AVPEAMCGAVQANLH
-794 AFMEQALNMDSGR
+794 AFMELALNVDSGR

-820 LRRAPAQ
+820 LRRAAAQ

-836 DVGNAVRILTIH
+836 DAGNAVRILTIH
-848 GSKGLES
+848 GSKGLEA
-855 PIVWLLDAHASPRNE
+855 PIVWLLDAHAAPRNE

-935 GSESARKFEE
+935 GSESARKSEE
-945 SWHGKLLRAVQVDSS
+945 SWHGKLLRAVQD
-960 THEPQTDKVHVGCQ
+960 
-974 KLRALHHIEQHPAQC
+974 
-989 ASLIDVLPLARVAS
+989 
-1003 AIPTGK
+1003 
-1009 RTSQRQTEAQ
+1009 
-1019 RHGIRLHALLEWI
+1019 
-1032 APPAPVLDRAWL
+1032 APPFESGL
-1044 QDRLEVDDAE
+1044 
-1054 FDALWQDALHLT
+1054 
-1066 QAPHLQR
+1066 
-1073 FFDPAHYLNA
+1073 
-1083 WKEVPYRT
+1083 
-1091 AAGESRRLD
+1091 AGMGGFMPNSQ
-1100 RLVEFEDSV
+1100 
-1109 WILDFKVAERAE
+1109 K
-1121 EGNLAA
+1121 GG
-1127 SSAPYLG
+1127 LG
-1134 VMREYRVAMEG
+1134 G
-1145 VFAPKVVRAVLV
+1145 ICISDGGGQK
-1157 FGNGLVFE
+1157 
-1165 VD
+1165 

>member
-1 MGIATLHPSYGLP
+1 
-14 AEIPTIIGATM
+14 M

-36 PTSSAVVE
+36 PACSAVVE

-93 RLLALAPDEEV
+93 RLLALAPDQEV
-104 RHFLRERA
+104 RGFLLERA
-112 VPEHEIESLLPRAR
+112 VPEHEIEALLPRAR
-126 SLFELFLSAQPG
+126 SLFEIFLSAQPG

-147 FLQLLSRAPMESGVG
+147 FLQLLQRAPLESGAG

-183 EELQS
+183 EELQA

-225 AYTQGAED
+225 AYTQGAAD
-233 EATFA
+233 AAAFA
-238 AEALRRDLAV
+238 AEVLRRDLAV

-259 ADSGLILDLQSI
+259 ADSGLILDLQSF

-279 DTDKGFAVGLARVLS
+279 DTDKALAVGLARVLS
-294 LFPPDHVGCQKLRAL
+294 RSPPDYVGCNKRSAL

-319 ASLIGALRGLNLED
+319 APLIGALRGLNLEEST
-333 IFSAIFAVFF
+333 FSAIFAVFF

-350 KRKASKD
+350 KRKPSKD
-357 QAKRLTAEGEARLL
+357 QAKRLTVEGEARLL
-371 ELHGRLCERLAAV
+371 ELHGRLSERLAAV
-384 RDALAALAAYR
+384 RDALAAQAAYR

-410 YQRLKEERR
+410 YQSLKDERR

-480 GSAPTVFLVGDPKQA
+480 DSAPTVFLVGDPKQA

-515 QGYGAARLH
+515 QGYGAARLQ

-539 NRLFAQEGEFTGF
+539 NRVFGQEAEFTGF
-552 ELHQAHHADIPGRVE
+552 ELHQAHHAETPGRVE

-572 QDDTD
+572 QDDKED
-577 DSAEAQPSVLV
+577 VSPFEKGGVRGISAVHQIPPSPPFSKGGVLSLP
-588 LRDPLTEPVEEEEDQ
+588 LRNPLTEAVEEEEDQ

-609 RQLAEKIGGMVGR
+609 QQLAEKIGGMVGA
-622 WQIATENGGSRPTE
+622 WQIATENGAGRPAE

-648 RLEIYERALRAARIP
+648 RLEIYERALRTARIP

-685 TFLITPFADLCLAQA
+685 TFLITPFADLCLAQT
-700 LRSPLFGCGDDDLM
+700 LRSPLFGCADDDLM
-714 ALAREPD
+714 ALAREAD

-734 EQSSPALL
+734 EASSPALR
-742 RALSLLQ
+742 RALGLLQ

-755 DTLPVHDLLDRI
+755 DTLPVHDLLDRV
-767 YFEGDLLPRYDA
+767 YFEGDLLPRYAA

-794 AFMEQALNMDSGR
+794 AFMELALNVDSGR

-813 FINELHQ
+813 FISELQQ
-820 LRRAPAQ
+820 LRRAAAQ

-836 DVGNAVRILTIH
+836 DAGNAVRILTIH

-870 RGYRAVLDWP
+870 RGYRAVIDWP

-935 GSESARKFEE
+935 GSESARKSEE
-945 SWHGKLLRAVQVDSS
+945 SWHGKLLRAVQVAPPFEKGGVGGDFSAGDLTAVAKSPLTPLFQRGEDHNGSPVLSS
-960 THEPQTDKVHVGCQ
+960 V
-974 KLRALHHIEQHPAQC
+974 I
-989 ASLIDVLPLARVAS
+989 
-1003 AIPTGK
+1003 IPTGK

-1032 APPAPVLDRAWL
+1032 APPSPVLDRVWL
-1044 QDRLEVDDAE
+1044 QDRLELDDAE
-1054 FDALWQDALHLT
+1054 FDALWQDVLHLT

-1073 FFDPAHYLNA
+1073 FFDPACYLNA

-1091 AAGESRRLD
+1091 AVGESRRLD

-1109 WILDFKVAERAE
+1109 WILDFKAAERAE
-1121 EGNLAA
+1121 EGNLVACA
-1127 SSAPYLG
+1127 APYLG
-1134 VMREYRVAMEG
+1134 QMREYRAAMEG
-1145 VFAPKVVRAVLV
+1145 VFAPKPVRAVLV
-1157 FGNGLVFE
+1157 FGNGLLFE
-1165 VD
+1165 ID

>member
-1 MGIATLHPSYGLP
+1 MLNRDGSA
-14 AEIPTIIGATM
+14 
-25 TGNEINRAALN
+25 INRAALN
-36 PTSSAVVE
+36 PAGSAVVE

-63 LAGAAPSEIL
+63 LAGAEPSEIL

-84 MAARLRDWL
+84 MASRLRAWL

-104 RHFLRERA
+104 RDFLLERA

-126 SLFELFLSAQPG
+126 SLFEIFLSAQPG

-147 FLQLLSRAPMESGVG
+147 FLQLLQRAPLESGAG

-188 EPGSEAAQAL
+188 DPGSEAAQAL

-208 NTRSLLLDFVAK
+208 NTRGLLLDFVAK

-233 EATFA
+233 AAAFA

-259 ADSGLILDLQSI
+259 ADSRLAADAEEFACWLERGTATDLK
-271 LGLLEINT
+271 NVT
-279 DTDKGFAVGLARVLS
+279 
-294 LFPPDHVGCQKLRAL
+294 KLREAL
-309 HHVEQHTAQC
+309 AGRDFESFC
-319 ASLIGALRGLNLED
+319 L
-333 IFSAIFAVFF
+333 VFL
-343 TLKGDPR
+343 TGEGEPR
-350 KRKASKD
+350 KREYTKAL
-357 QAKRLTAEGEARLL
+357 AGRLGEAGTARFLDLHRAFSSLL
-371 ELHGRLCERLAAV
+371 REAKEQLAAQ
-384 RDALAALAAYR
+384 AAWR

-515 QGYGAARLH
+515 EGYGAARLQ

-539 NRLFAQEGEFTGF
+539 NRLFGQEAEFTGF
-552 ELHQAHHADIPGRVE
+552 ELHEAHHAEIPGRVE
-567 VLPLA
+567 VLPLVVSQRDSEGFVGA
-572 QDDTD
+572 ALAAIDATD
-577 DSAEAQPSVLV
+577 RGQGRSYIHPVQLDGLLV
-588 LRDPLTEPVEEEEDQ
+588 LRDPLTEAVEEEEDQ

-609 RQLAEKIGGMVGR
+609 LQLAEKIGSMVGK
-622 WQIATENGGSRPTE
+622 WQVATENGESRPAE
-636 FRDILL
+636 FCDILL

-700 LRSPLFGCGDDDLM
+700 LRSPLFGCADDDLM
-714 ALAREPD
+714 LLAKLPD
-721 GSWWARLH
+721 GSWWARLQAL
-729 AVAGR
+729 AVRGEAG
-734 EQSSPALL
+734 PTLG
-742 RALSLLQ
+742 RAAGLLQ

-767 YFEGDLLPRYDA
+767 YFEGDLLQRYA
-779 AVPEAMRGAVQANLH
+779 VAVPEAMRGAVQANLH
-794 AFMEQALNMDSGR
+794 AFMELALNVDSGR

-813 FINELHQ
+813 FINELQQ
-820 LRRAPAQ
+820 LRRALAQ

-855 PIVWLLDAHASPRNE
+855 PIVWLLDAHALPRNE

-935 GSESARKFEE
+935 GSESARKSEE
-945 SWHGKLLRAVQVDSS
+945 SWHGKLLRAIQA
-960 THEPQTDKVHVGCQ
+960 TPP
-974 KLRALHHIEQHPAQC
+974 LPHPSPAGGEGLFTIGQ
-989 ASLIDVLPLARVAS
+989 SLVNGSPLPLRERGRGEGEKKVDALPRAI
-1003 AIPTGK
+1003 IPTGK
-1009 RTSQRQTEAQ
+1009 RISQRQTEAQ

-1066 QAPHLQR
+1066 QAPH
-1073 FFDPAHYLNA
+1073 
-1083 WKEVPYRT
+1083 
-1091 AAGESRRLD
+1091 
-1100 RLVEFEDSV
+1100 
-1109 WILDFKVAERAE
+1109 
-1121 EGNLAA
+1121 
-1127 SSAPYLG
+1127 
-1134 VMREYRVAMEG
+1134 
-1145 VFAPKVVRAVLV
+1145 
-1157 FGNGLVFE
+1157 
-1165 VD
+1165 

>member
-1 MGIATLHPSYGLP
+1 MLNRDGSA
-14 AEIPTIIGATM
+14 
-25 TGNEINRAALN
+25 INRAALD
-36 PTSSAVVE
+36 PTRSAVVE

-84 MAARLRDWL
+84 MASRLHDWL
-93 RLLALAPDEEV
+93 RLLALESDDEV
-104 RHFLRERA
+104 RKFLRARA

-126 SLFELFLSAQPG
+126 SLFETFLAAQPG

-147 FLQLLSRAPMESGVG
+147 FLQLLQRAPLDSGVG
-162 GDWGLLDQTSALLEE
+162 GDWGLLDQTSTLLEE

-183 EELQS
+183 EALRTEPDS
-188 EPGSEAAQAL
+188 ETAQAL
-198 DFLFT
+198 DFLFA
-203 EHGLH
+203 EYGLH
-208 NTRSLLLDFVAK
+208 STRSLLLDFVAR

-225 AYTQGAED
+225 AYTEGAD
-233 EATFA
+233 DPAQFA
-238 AEALRRDLAV
+238 AEALRRDLGV
-248 EPERDVLAELF
+248 EPERDVVAELF
-259 ADSGLILDLQSI
+259 ADNDLTLDLQSF

-279 DTDKGFAVGLARVLS
+279 DTDKGLAVGLARVLAVAPS
-294 LFPPDHVGCQKLRAL
+294 PPTPLPQVGEGSISPSPAN
-309 HHVEQHTAQC
+309 
-319 ASLIGALRGLNLED
+319 GRGVGERD
-333 IFSAIFAVFF
+333 ISERFEAIFAIFF
-343 TLKGDPR
+343 TQKGEPR

-357 QAKRLTAEGEARLL
+357 QAKRLGAEGEARLL
-371 ELHGRLCERLAAV
+371 ELHGRLCERLTAV
-384 RDALAALAAYR
+384 RDALTAQAAWRFNLAA
-395 FNRAGLRCGAGLLAA
+395 LRCGAEFLAA

-419 AVDFTDVEWRV
+419 TVDFTDVEWRV
-430 HQLLNRS
+430 HRLLNHS

-442 MQYKLDCRYRHILL
+442 MQYKLDARYRHILL

-467 QIMRSWLDASTGA
+467 QIMRSWLDASAGA

-515 QGYGAARLH
+515 QGYGAARLQ
-524 QNVSRRSAPPVLEAV
+524 QNVSRRSATPVLAAV
-539 NRLFAQEGEFTGF
+539 NRLFEQEPAFTGF
-552 ELHQAHHADIPGRVE
+552 ESHQAFHGELPGRVE

-572 QDDTD
+572 EAGED
-577 DSAEAQPSVLV
+577 AEASLAAMT
-588 LRDPLTEPVEEEEDQ
+588 LRNPLIEPLHEAEDQ

-609 RQLAEKIGGMVGR
+609 QQLAGKIRSIVGQ
-622 WQIATENGGSRPTE
+622 WQVTAESGEERPAE

-648 RLEIYERALRAARIP
+648 RLDIYERALRDARIP

-674 TLECADLTALL
+674 TLECRDLIALL
-685 TFLITPFADLCLAQA
+685 TFLITPFADLCLAQT
-700 LRSPLFGCGDDDLM
+700 LRSPLIACTDEDLM
-714 ALAREPD
+714 ALASEAD

-734 EQSSPALL
+734 EQASPALR
-742 RALSLLQ
+742 RALGLLQ

-755 DTLPVHDLLDRI
+755 DRLPVHDLLDRI
-767 YFEGDLLPRYDA
+767 YFEGELLQRYHA
-779 AVPEAMRGAVQANLH
+779 AVPEAMRGAVQSNLH
-794 AFMEQALNMDSGR
+794 AFMEQALKLDSGR

-813 FINELHQ
+813 FINELQQ
-820 LRRAPAQ
+820 LRRARAE

-836 DVGNAVRILTIH
+836 DAGNALRILTIH
-848 GSKGLES
+848 GSKGLEA
-855 PIVWLLDAHASPRNE
+855 PIVWLLDANAAPRNE
-870 RGYRAVLDWP
+870 RGYRAMLDWP
-880 PESPRPQH
+880 PESAKPQN

-909 AQLERREDLNLLY
+909 AEQERREDLNLLY

-935 GSESARKFEE
+935 GCASTRGTAEG
-945 SWHGKLLRAVQVDSS
+945 WHGKIWNAVAGEEAVEICELGQMPLLSPDAAQAETAAPVF
-960 THEPQTDKVHVGCQ
+960 HVGS
-974 KLRALHHIEQHPAQC
+974 A
-989 ASLIDVLPLARVAS
+989 PLM
-1003 AIPTGK
+1003 PTGK
-1009 RTSQRQTEAQ
+1009 RISQSLTAAQ
-1019 RHGIRLHALLEWI
+1019 RHGIRLHALLEWV
-1032 APPAPVLDRAWL
+1032 APPAAVLDRVWL
-1044 QDRLEVDDAE
+1044 QEKLDVDGAE
-1054 FDALWQDALHLT
+1054 FDALWQDAMNLM

-1073 FFDPAHYLNA
+1073 FFDPACYLSA
-1083 WKEVPYRT
+1083 WKELPYRT
-1091 AAGESRRLD
+1091 AAGDSRRLD

-1109 WILDFKVAERAE
+1109 WILDFKAAERAE
-1121 EGNLAA
+1121 EANLAA
-1127 SSAPYLG
+1127 CAKPYLG
-1134 VMREYRVAMEG
+1134 VMREYLDAMGG
-1145 VFAPKVVRAVLV
+1145 VFSAKPVRAVLV

>member
-1 MGIATLHPSYGLP
+1 
-14 AEIPTIIGATM
+14 
-25 TGNEINRAALN
+25 
-36 PTSSAVVE
+36 
-44 ACAGSGKT
+44 
-52 WLLVSRIVRLL
+52 
-63 LAGAAPSEIL
+63 
-73 AITFTRKAAQE
+73 
-84 MAARLRDWL
+84 
-93 RLLALAPDEEV
+93 
-104 RHFLRERA
+104 
-112 VPEHEIESLLPRAR
+112 
-126 SLFELFLSAQPG
+126 
-138 ITINTFHGW
+138 
-147 FLQLLSRAPMESGVG
+147 
-162 GDWGLLDQTSALLEE
+162 
-177 AWQLFA
+177 
-183 EELQS
+183 
-188 EPGSEAAQAL
+188 
-198 DFLFT
+198 
-203 EHGLH
+203 
-208 NTRSLLLDFVAK
+208 
-220 RAEWW
+220 
-225 AYTQGAED
+225 
-233 EATFA
+233 
-238 AEALRRDLAV
+238 
-248 EPERDVLAELF
+248 
-259 ADSGLILDLQSI
+259 
-271 LGLLEINT
+271 
-279 DTDKGFAVGLARVLS
+279 
-294 LFPPDHVGCQKLRAL
+294 
-309 HHVEQHTAQC
+309 
-319 ASLIGALRGLNLED
+319 
-333 IFSAIFAVFF
+333 
-343 TLKGDPR
+343 
-350 KRKASKD
+350 
-357 QAKRLTAEGEARLL
+357 
-371 ELHGRLCERLAAV
+371 
-384 RDALAALAAYR
+384 
-395 FNRAGLRCGAGLLAA
+395 
-410 YQRLKEERR
+410 
-419 AVDFTDVEWRV
+419 VEWRV

-515 QGYGAARLH
+515 QGYGAARLQ

-539 NRLFAQEGEFTGF
+539 NNLFGQEAEFTGF
-552 ELHQAHHADIPGRVE
+552 ELHQAHHAEIPGRVE

-572 QDDTD
+572 QEDTEE
-577 DSAEAQPSVLV
+577 SAEAPPSVMV
-588 LRDPLTEPVEEEEDQ
+588 LRDPLTEPMEEEEDR

-609 RQLAEKIGGMVGR
+609 RQLAEKIGAMVGV
-622 WQIATENGGSRPTE
+622 WQIATENGTGRPAE

-642 LKRSRT
+642 LKRSRSN
-648 RLEIYERALRAARIP
+648 LEIYERTLRAARIP

-700 LRSPLFGCGDDDLM
+700 LRSPLFGCVDDDLM
-714 ALAREPD
+714 RLAKLPD
-721 GSWWARLH
+721 GSWWARLQ
-729 AVAGR
+729 AWSVRGEAGPTL
-734 EQSSPALL
+734 E
-742 RALSLLQ
+742 RAAGLLQ

-767 YFEGDLLPRYDA
+767 YFEGDLLQRYA
-779 AVPEAMRGAVQANLH
+779 AVVPEAMRGAVQANLH
-794 AFMEQALNMDSGR
+794 AFMELALNVDSGR

-813 FINELHQ
+813 FINELQQ
-820 LRRAPAQ
+820 LRRAAAQ

-836 DVGNAVRILTIH
+836 DAGNAVRILTIH

-855 PIVWLLDAHASPRNE
+855 PVVWLLDAHASPRNE

-935 GSESARKFEE
+935 GSESTRKSEE
-945 SWHGKLLRAVQVDSS
+945 SWHGKIRNALTGEETGEEAGEACELGQMPQLPAGVVQP
-960 THEPQTDKVHVGCQ
+960 E
-974 KLRALHHIEQHPAQC
+974 A
-989 ASLIDVLPLARVAS
+989 ASPPVFHTLFAP

-1032 APPAPVLDRAWL
+1032 ALPSPVLDRAWL
-1044 QDRLEVDDAE
+1044 QDGLEVDEAE
-1054 FDALWQDALHLT
+1054 FDALWQDALNLT

-1073 FFDPAHYLNA
+1073 FFDPACYVNA

-1100 RLVEFEDSV
+1100 RLVEFEDDV
-1109 WILDFKVAERAE
+1109 WILDFKFAERAE

-1127 SSAPYLG
+1127 SSAPYVG
-1134 VMREYRVAMEG
+1134 VMREYRVAMQG
-1145 VFAPKVVRAVLV
+1145 VFAPKTVRAVLV

-1165 VD
+1165 ID

>member
-1 MGIATLHPSYGLP
+1 
-14 AEIPTIIGATM
+14 M

-36 PTSSAVVE
+36 PLSSAVVE

-104 RHFLRERA
+104 REFLLERA

-126 SLFELFLSAQPG
+126 SLFEIFLSAQPG

-147 FLQLLSRAPMESGVG
+147 FLQLLQRAPLDSGAR

-188 EPGSEAAQAL
+188 DPGSETAQAL

-233 EATFA
+233 AAAFA
-238 AEALRRDLAV
+238 AEALRRDLEV
-248 EPERDVLAELF
+248 EPERDVLAEMF
-259 ADSGLILDLQSI
+259 ADSGLILDLQSF

-279 DTDKGFAVGLARVLS
+279 DTDKALAVGLARIL
-294 LFPPDHVGCQKLRAL
+294 A
-309 HHVEQHTAQC
+309 
-319 ASLIGALRGLNLED
+319 D
-333 IFSAIFAVFF
+333 IDGPSFSQSFEAICAVFF

-350 KRKASKD
+350 KRKPSKD
-357 QAKRLTAEGEARLL
+357 QARRLGAEGEARLL
-371 ELHGRLCERLAAV
+371 ELHGRLSERLAVV

-515 QGYGAARLH
+515 QGYGAARLQ

-539 NRLFAQEGEFTGF
+539 NRLFGKEAEFTGF
-552 ELHQAHHADIPGRVE
+552 ELHEAHHAEVPGRVE

-572 QDDTD
+572 QGDQDET
-577 DSAEAQPSVLV
+577 AKAPPSVLV
-588 LRDPLTEPVEEEEDQ
+588 LRDPLTEAVEEEEDQ

-609 RQLAEKIGGMVGR
+609 RQLAEKIGAMVGGSLGT
-622 WQIATENGGSRPTE
+622 WQIATENGEGRPAE

-700 LRSPLFGCGDDDLM
+700 LRSPLFGCTDDDLM
-714 ALAREPD
+714 RLAKLPD
-721 GSWWARLH
+721 GSWWARLQ
-729 AVAGR
+729 AWSVRGEAG
-734 EQSSPALL
+734 PALE
-742 RALSLLQ
+742 RAVGLLQ

-767 YFEGDLLPRYDA
+767 YFEGDLLPRYAA

-794 AFMEQALNMDSGR
+794 AFMELALNVDSGR

-813 FINELHQ
+813 FINELQQ
-820 LRRAPAQ
+820 LRRAAAQ

-836 DVGNAVRILTIH
+836 DAGNAVRILTIH

-855 PIVWLLDAHASPRNE
+855 PVVWLLDAQASPRNE

-880 PESPRPQH
+880 PENPRPQH

-935 GSESARKFEE
+935 GSESTRKSEE
-945 SWHGKLLRAVQVDSS
+945 SWHGKIRHAVAGEEAGEACELGQM
-960 THEPQTDKVHVGCQ
+960 PQLPAGAAQPEATPPPVF
-974 KLRALHHIEQHPAQC
+974 HPPA
-989 ASLIDVLPLARVAS
+989 AP

-1009 RTSQRQTEAQ
+1009 RISQRQTEAQ

-1032 APPAPVLDRAWL
+1032 APPSPVLDRAWL
-1044 QDRLEVDDAE
+1044 QDRLEVEDEE
-1054 FDALWQDALHLT
+1054 FDVLWQDALHLT

-1073 FFDPAHYLNA
+1073 FFDPACYVNA

-1091 AAGESRRLD
+1091 AAGENRRLD
-1100 RLVEFEDSV
+1100 RLVEFEDDV
-1109 WILDFKVAERAE
+1109 WILDFKAAERAE

-1127 SSAPYLG
+1127 FAAPYLG
-1134 VMREYRVAMEG
+1134 VMREYRGAMEG
-1145 VFAPKVVRAVLV
+1145 VFAPKRVRAVLV

-1165 VD
+1165 ID

>member
-1 MGIATLHPSYGLP
+1 
-14 AEIPTIIGATM
+14 M

-104 RHFLRERA
+104 RHFLLERA
-112 VPEHEIESLLPRAR
+112 VPEHEIEALLPRAR
-126 SLFELFLSAQPG
+126 SLFEIFLSAQPG

-147 FLQLLSRAPMESGVG
+147 FLQLLQRAPLNSGAG

-188 EPGSEAAQAL
+188 DPGSEAAQAL
-198 DFLFT
+198 DFLFA

-233 EATFA
+233 AAAFA

-259 ADSGLILDLQSI
+259 ADSGLLLDLQSF

-279 DTDKGFAVGLARVLS
+279 DTDKALAVGLARVLAAVAELTPS
-294 LFPPDHVGCQKLRAL
+294 PPAPLPQVGEGSISPSPA
-309 HHVEQHTAQC
+309 
-319 ASLIGALRGLNLED
+319 GGRGVGERESAKC
-333 IFSAIFAVFF
+333 FEAIFAVFF

-350 KRKASKD
+350 KRKPSKD
-357 QAKRLTAEGEARLL
+357 QAKRLGAEGEVRLL
-371 ELHGRLCERLAAV
+371 ELHGRLSERLAAV
-384 RDALAALAAYR
+384 RDALAAQAAYH

-515 QGYGAARLH
+515 QGYGAARLQ

-539 NRLFAQEGEFTGF
+539 NRLFAQEAEFTGF
-552 ELHQAHHADIPGRVE
+552 ELHEAHHAEIPGQVE

-572 QDDTD
+572 QDDND
-577 DSAEAQPSVLV
+577 QPAEAPPSVLV
-588 LRDPLTEPVEEEEDQ
+588 LRDPLTEAVAEEEDR
-603 RVEREA
+603 RVEQEA
-609 RQLAEKIGGMVGR
+609 LQLAEKIGSIVGA
-622 WQIATENGGSRPTE
+622 WQIATENGAGRPAE

-648 RLEIYERALRAARIP
+648 RLEIYERALRSARIP

-700 LRSPLFGCGDDDLM
+700 LRSPLFGCSDDDLM
-714 ALAREPD
+714 LLAKLPD
-721 GSWWARLH
+721 GSWWARLQAW
-729 AVAGR
+729 AVRGEAG
-734 EQSSPALL
+734 PALE
-742 RALSLLQ
+742 RAAGLLQ

-767 YFEGDLLPRYDA
+767 YFEGDLLPRYTA

-794 AFMEQALNMDSGR
+794 AFMELALNVDSGR

-820 LRRAPAQ
+820 LRRAAAQ

-836 DVGNAVRILTIH
+836 DAGNAVRILTIH

-855 PIVWLLDAHASPRNE
+855 PIVWLLDAQASPRNE

-909 AQLERREDLNLLY
+909 AHLERREDLNLLY

-935 GSESARKFEE
+935 GSESARKAEE
-945 SWHGKLLRAVQVDSS
+945 SWHGKIRNAVAGEGAGETCELGQM
-960 THEPQTDKVHVGCQ
+960 P
-974 KLRALHHIEQHPAQC
+974 L
-989 ASLIDVLPLARVAS
+989 VLGGAERLVPVPSPLFYAPSGPV
-1003 AIPTGK
+1003 IPTGK

-1044 QDRLEVDDAE
+1044 QDRLEVDDVE

-1066 QAPHLQR
+1066 QAPHLRR
-1073 FFDPAHYLNA
+1073 FFDPAGYVNA

-1091 AAGESRRLD
+1091 GGGESRRLD
-1100 RLVEFEDSV
+1100 RLVEFEDDV
-1109 WILDFKVAERAE
+1109 WILDFKAAERAE

-1127 SSAPYLG
+1127 CAGPYLG
-1134 VMREYRVAMEG
+1134 QMREYLAAMGG
-1145 VFAPKVVRAVLV
+1145 VFAPKIVRAVLV

-1165 VD
+1165 ID

>member
-1 MGIATLHPSYGLP
+1 MLNRDGSA
-14 AEIPTIIGATM
+14 
-25 TGNEINRAALN
+25 INRAALN
-36 PTSSAVVE
+36 PAASAVVE

-84 MAARLRDWL
+84 MASRLRDWL
-93 RLLALAPDEEV
+93 RLLALESDDEV
-104 RHFLRERA
+104 RKFLRERA
-112 VPEHEIESLLPRAR
+112 VPEHEVEALLPRAR
-126 SLFELFLSAQPG
+126 SLFEIFLSAQPG

-147 FLQLLSRAPMESGVG
+147 FLQLLQRAPLESGAG

-183 EELQS
+183 EDLQS
-188 EPGSEAAQAL
+188 DRNAETAQAL
-198 DFLFT
+198 DFLFA

-225 AYTQGAED
+225 AYTEGAGD
-233 EATFA
+233 AAAFA
-238 AEALRRDLAV
+238 AEALRCDLAV
-248 EPERDVLAELF
+248 EPERDILADLF
-259 ADSGLILDLQSI
+259 ADAALAIDAAEFAGWLERGTTTDLKHA
-271 LGLLEINT
+271 E
-279 DTDKGFAVGLARVLS
+279 
-294 LFPPDHVGCQKLRAL
+294 KLRKAL
-309 HHVEQHTAQC
+309 AGRDFE
-319 ASLIGALRGLNLED
+319 AL
-333 IFSAIFAVFF
+333 SAVFL
-343 TLKGDPR
+343 TGEGEPR
-350 KRKASKD
+350 KREYSKAL
-357 QAKRLTAEGEARLL
+357 AGRVGEAGAARFLD
-371 ELHGRLCERLAAV
+371 LHRMLSARMREAHQQLAV
-384 RDALAALAAYR
+384 QAAYR
-395 FNRAGLRCGAGLLAA
+395 LNLAGLRCGAGLLAA
-410 YQRLKEERR
+410 YQQLKAERQT
-419 AVDFTDVEWRV
+419 VDFTDVEWRV

-437 DHAEY
+437 EHAEY
-442 MQYKLDCRYRHILL
+442 MQYKLDSRYRHILL

-515 QGYGAARLH
+515 RGYGAHRLR

-539 NRLFAQEGEFTGF
+539 NRLFEKEPGFSGF
-552 ELHQAHHADIPGRVE
+552 ERHEAHHGGLPGRVE
-567 VLPLA
+567 ALPLA
-572 QDDTD
+572 EDENKEAA
-577 DSAEAQPSVLV
+577 SGEAQPSVPI
-588 LRDPLTEPVEEEEDQ
+588 LRDPLTEALEEAEDR

-609 RQLAEKIGGMVGR
+609 QQLAEKIGTIVAT
-622 WQIATENGGSRPTE
+622 WQVAGEDGATRPAE

-669 GGLLD
+669 GGLLE
-674 TLECADLTALL
+674 TLECSDLIALL

-700 LRSPLFGCGDDDLM
+700 LRSPLFGCSDDDLM
-714 ALAREPD
+714 ALALETD

-734 EQSSPALL
+734 EEASPALQ
-742 RALSLLQ
+742 RACGLLQ
-749 GWLALT
+749 GWLTLT

-767 YFEGDLLPRYDA
+767 YFEGELPRAYVS
-779 AVPEAMRGAVQANLH
+779 AVPEAMRGAVLANLH
-794 AFMEQALNMDSGR
+794 AFMELALNIDSGR

-813 FINELHQ
+813 FINELQQ
-820 LRRAPAQ
+820 LRRARAE
-827 EAPDEGIVG
+827 EAPDEGVVG
-836 DVGNAVRILTIH
+836 DAGDAVRILTIH
-848 GSKGLES
+848 GAKGLEA

-880 PESPRPQH
+880 PESARPRN
-888 FFLYAGKRERAA
+888 FFLYGGKGERAA

-909 AQLERREDLNLLY
+909 AQLEAREDLNLLY

-935 GSESARKFEE
+935 GCQTARGGGVE
-945 SWHGKLLRAVQVDSS
+945 SWHGKV
-960 THEPQTDKVHVGCQ
+960 
-974 KLRALHHIEQHPAQC
+974 LRALAGGGQGAAAELGQMPLVCDGAMHVSAVPSDVFLACPGPA
-989 ASLIDVLPLARVAS
+989 V
-1003 AIPTGK
+1003 PTGK
-1009 RTSQRQTEAQ
+1009 RISQRQTEAQ

-1032 APPAPVLDRAWL
+1032 APPEPVLDKASLR
-1044 QDRLEVDDAE
+1044 DRLELDGAG
-1054 FDALWQDALHLT
+1054 FDALWRDAVGLT
-1066 QAPHLQR
+1066 QAPHLRR
-1073 FFDPAHYLNA
+1073 FFDPESYLHA
-1083 WKEVPYRT
+1083 WKELPYRT
-1091 AAGESRRLD
+1091 AAGENRRID

-1109 WILDFKVAERAE
+1109 WILDFKAAERAE

-1127 SSAPYLG
+1127 CAAPYLG
-1134 VMREYRVAMEG
+1134 QMAEYRAAMRD
-1145 VFAPKVVRAVLV
+1145 VFPSKPVRAVLV
-1157 FGNGLVFE
+1157 FANGGVFE
-1165 VD
+1165 LPE

>member
-1 MGIATLHPSYGLP
+1 
-14 AEIPTIIGATM
+14 M

-36 PTSSAVVE
+36 PASSAVVE

-84 MAARLRDWL
+84 MASRLRDWL
-93 RLLALAPDEEV
+93 RLLAMAPDEEV
-104 RHFLRERA
+104 RAFLRERA
-112 VPEHEIESLLPRAR
+112 VPEHEIGPLLPRAR
-126 SLFELFLSAQPG
+126 GLFEIFLAAQPG

-147 FLQLLSRAPMESGVG
+147 FLQLLQRAPLESGAG
-162 GDWGLLDQTSALLEE
+162 GDRGLLDQTSALLEE

-183 EELQS
+183 EELQADS
-188 EPGSEAAQAL
+188 GSETARAL
-198 DFLFT
+198 DFLFA

-225 AYTQGAED
+225 AYTEGAD
-233 EATFA
+233 DAAAFA
-238 AEALRRDLAV
+238 AEAVRRDLAV

-259 ADSGLILDLQSI
+259 ADSGLAADAEDFA
-271 LGLLEINT
+271 GRLERGTAT
-279 DTDKGFAVGLARVLS
+279 DIKNAE
-294 LFPPDHVGCQKLRAL
+294 KLRNAL
-309 HHVEQHTAQC
+309 AGRDFE
-319 ASLIGALRGLNLED
+319 ALCL
-333 IFSAIFAVFF
+333 VFL
-343 TLKGDPR
+343 TGEGEPR
-350 KRKASKD
+350 KREYSKAL
-357 QAKRLTAEGEARLL
+357 AGRLGEEGAARFLDLHRALSARMAEARN
-371 ELHGRLCERLAAV
+371 
-384 RDALAALAAYR
+384 ALAAQAAYR

-442 MQYKLDCRYRHILL
+442 MQYKLDARYRHVLL

-467 QIMRSWLDASTGA
+467 QIMRSWLDASAGA

-515 QGYGAARLH
+515 SGFGAARLR

-539 NRLFAQEGEFTGF
+539 NRLFGQEAEFAGF
-552 ELHQAHHADIPGRVE
+552 ERHEAHHAGLPGRVA

-572 QDDTD
+572 GDDE
-577 DSAEAQPSVLV
+577 AAPAAAQPSVAA
-588 LRDPLTEPVEEEEDQ
+588 LRNPLDEPAAEAEDL

-609 RQLAEKIGGMVGR
+609 RQLAEEIGRIVGAWR
-622 WQIATENGGSRPTE
+622 IATEDGAGRPAE

-642 LKRSRT
+642 LKRSRAN
-648 RLEIYERALRAARIP
+648 LETYERALRAARIP

-674 TLECADLTALL
+674 TLECGDLIALL

-700 LRSPLFGCGDDDLM
+700 LRSPLFGCSDEDLM
-714 ALAREPD
+714 MLAREPD
-721 GSWWARLH
+721 GSWWARLR
-729 AVAGR
+729 AVAGQG
-734 EQSSPALL
+734 EASPALR
-742 RALSLLQ
+742 RALGLLQ

-755 DTLPVHDLLDRI
+755 DTRPVHDLLDRI
-767 YFEGDLLPRYDA
+767 YFEGELPQRYAA
-779 AVPEAMRGAVQANLH
+779 AVPEAMRGAVLANLH
-794 AFMEQALNMDSGR
+794 AFMELALNVDSGR

-813 FINELHQ
+813 FINELQQ
-820 LRRAPAQ
+820 LRRARAE

-836 DVGNAVRILTIH
+836 DAGNAVRILTIH
-848 GSKGLES
+848 GSKGLEA

-880 PESPRPQH
+880 PEDARPRR
-888 FFLYAGKRERAA
+888 FFLYAGKRERAGE
-900 QWQPVFDAE
+900 WQPVFDAE
-909 AQLERREDLNLLY
+909 ARLERREDLNLLY

-935 GSESARKFEE
+935 GSESARKPEE
-945 SWHGKLLRAVQVDSS
+945 SWHGKIRNAVAGEEAGETCELGQMPRQGAAAFDGLQAVNDRV
-960 THEPQTDKVHVGCQ
+960 PQS
-974 KLRALHHIEQHPAQC
+974 PAGAAQSE
-989 ASLIDVLPLARVAS
+989 AAP
-1003 AIPTGK
+1003 IPAGI
-1009 RTSQRQTEAQ
+1009 RISQRQTEAQ

-1032 APPAPVLDRAWL
+1032 APPAPVSDRAWL
-1044 QDRLEVDDAE
+1044 QDRLEVNDAE
-1054 FDALWQDALHLT
+1054 FDALWQGALRLI
-1066 QAPHLQR
+1066 QAPHLRR
-1073 FFDPAHYLNA
+1073 FFDPEHYLHA
-1083 WKEVPYRT
+1083 WKELPYRT

-1109 WILDFKVAERAE
+1109 WILDFKAAERAE

-1127 SSAPYLG
+1127 CAAPYLG
-1134 VMREYRVAMEG
+1134 QMREYRAAMEG
-1145 VFAPKVVRAVLV
+1145 VFAPKPVRAVLV
-1157 FGNGLVFE
+1157 FGNGGVVE
-1165 VD
+1165 VLD

>member
-1 MGIATLHPSYGLP
+1 
-14 AEIPTIIGATM
+14 M

-36 PTSSAVVE
+36 PAGSAVVE

-84 MAARLRDWL
+84 MASRLRDWL
-93 RLLALAPDEEV
+93 RLLALAPDQEV
-104 RHFLRERA
+104 RTFLRERA

-126 SLFELFLSAQPG
+126 SLFEIFLAAQPG

-147 FLQLLSRAPMESGVG
+147 FLQLLQRAPLESGAG

-198 DFLFT
+198 DFLFA
-203 EHGLH
+203 EYGLH
-208 NTRSLLLDFVAK
+208 NTRGLLLDFVAK

-233 EATFA
+233 AAAFA

-259 ADSGLILDLQSI
+259 ADSRLAADAEEFASWLERGTATDLK
-271 LGLLEINT
+271 NAT
-279 DTDKGFAVGLARVLS
+279 
-294 LFPPDHVGCQKLRAL
+294 KLRQAL
-309 HHVEQHTAQC
+309 AGSDFEAFC
-319 ASLIGALRGLNLED
+319 L
-333 IFSAIFAVFF
+333 VFL
-343 TLKGDPR
+343 TGEGEPR
-350 KRKASKD
+350 KREYTKALAGRLGEMGAARFLDLHQALSSLLREAKD
-357 QAKRLTAEGEARLL
+357 Q
-371 ELHGRLCERLAAV
+371 LAAQ
-384 RDALAALAAYR
+384 AAYR
-395 FNRAGLRCGAGLLAA
+395 FNRAGLRCGTGLLAA

-524 QNVSRRSAPPVLEAV
+524 QNVSRRSAPPILEAV
-539 NRLFAQEGEFTGF
+539 NRLFGQEAEFTGF
-552 ELHQAHHADIPGRVE
+552 ELHQAHHAEIPGRVE

-572 QDDTD
+572 QDDKEE
-577 DSAEAQPSVLV
+577 SAEVQPSVLV
-588 LRDPLTEPVEEEEDQ
+588 LRDPLTEAVEEEEDQ

-609 RQLAEKIGGMVGR
+609 RQLAEKIGSMVGT
-622 WQIATENGGSRPTE
+622 WQIATEDGAGRPAE

-714 ALAREPD
+714 VLAREPD
-721 GSWWARLH
+721 GSWWVRLH

-734 EQSSPALL
+734 ENPSPALR
-742 RALSLLQ
+742 RALGLLQ

-767 YFEGDLLPRYDA
+767 YFEGDLLPRYAA

-794 AFMEQALNMDSGR
+794 AFMELALNVDSGR

-813 FINELHQ
+813 FINELQQ
-820 LRRAPAQ
+820 LRRALAQ

-836 DVGNAVRILTIH
+836 DAGNAVRILTIH

-900 QWQPVFDAE
+900 QWQLVFDAE

-935 GSESARKFEE
+935 GSESARKSEA
-945 SWHGKLLRAVQVDSS
+945 SWHGKIRHALIGEDTGEDAGAICELGQMPLTSS
-960 THEPQTDKVHVGCQ
+960 AAEHLVPVSS
-974 KLRALHHIEQHPAQC
+974 PSFY
-989 ASLIDVLPLARVAS
+989 ASSGPV
-1003 AIPTGK
+1003 IPTGK
-1009 RTSQRQTEAQ
+1009 RTSLRQTEAQ
-1019 RHGIRLHALLEWI
+1019 RHGIRLHALLEWV

-1044 QDRLEVDDAE
+1044 QERLEVDEAE

-1066 QAPHLQR
+1066 QASHLRR
-1073 FFDPAHYLNA
+1073 FFDPACYVNA

-1100 RLVEFEDSV
+1100 RLVEFDDSV
-1109 WILDFKVAERAE
+1109 WILDFKAAERAE
-1121 EGNLAA
+1121 EGNLVACA
-1127 SSAPYLG
+1127 APYLG
-1134 VMREYRVAMEG
+1134 QMREYRVAMEG
-1145 VFAPKVVRAVLV
+1145 VFAPKTVRAVLV
-1157 FGNGLVFE
+1157 FGNGLLFE
-1165 VD
+1165 ID

>member
-1 MGIATLHPSYGLP
+1 
-14 AEIPTIIGATM
+14 
-25 TGNEINRAALN
+25 
-36 PTSSAVVE
+36 
-44 ACAGSGKT
+44 
-52 WLLVSRIVRLL
+52 IVRLL

-104 RHFLRERA
+104 RAFLRERA

-126 SLFELFLSAQPG
+126 SLFEIFLSAQPG

-147 FLQLLSRAPMESGVG
+147 FLQLLQRAPLDSGAG

-188 EPGSEAAQAL
+188 DPGSEAAQAL

-203 EHGLH
+203 EYGLH

-233 EATFA
+233 AAAFA

-259 ADSGLILDLQSI
+259 ADSRLAADAEEFAGWLERGTATDLK
-271 LGLLEINT
+271 NVT
-279 DTDKGFAVGLARVLS
+279 
-294 LFPPDHVGCQKLRAL
+294 KLREAL
-309 HHVEQHTAQC
+309 AGSDFESFC
-319 ASLIGALRGLNLED
+319 L
-333 IFSAIFAVFF
+333 VFL
-343 TLKGDPR
+343 TGEGEPR
-350 KRKASKD
+350 KREYTKAL
-357 QAKRLTAEGEARLL
+357 AGRLGEAGAARFLDLHRALSSLL
-371 ELHGRLCERLAAV
+371 REAKEQLAAQ
-384 RDALAALAAYR
+384 AAYR

-419 AVDFTDVEWRV
+419 VVDFTDVEWRV
-430 HQLLNRS
+430 HQMLNRS

-515 QGYGAARLH
+515 QGYGAARLQ

-539 NRLFAQEGEFTGF
+539 NRLFGQEAEFTGF
-552 ELHQAHHADIPGRVE
+552 ELHQAHHAEIPGRVE

-572 QDDTD
+572 QDDKEE
-577 DSAEAQPSVLV
+577 SAEAPPSVMV
-588 LRDPLTEPVEEEEDQ
+588 LRDPLTEAVEEEEDQ

-609 RQLAEKIGGMVGR
+609 RQLAERIGAMVGT
-622 WQIATENGGSRPTE
+622 WQIATENGAGRPAE

-700 LRSPLFGCGDDDLM
+700 LRSPLFGCSDDDLM

-734 EQSSPALL
+734 ALSSPALR
-742 RALSLLQ
+742 RALGLLQ

-767 YFEGDLLPRYDA
+767 YFEGDLLQRYAA

-794 AFMEQALNMDSGR
+794 AFMELALNVDSGR

-813 FINELHQ
+813 FINQLQQ
-820 LRRAPAQ
+820 LRRAAAQ

-836 DVGNAVRILTIH
+836 DAGNAVRILTIH

-855 PIVWLLDAHASPRNE
+855 PVVWLLDAQASPRNE

-880 PESPRPQH
+880 PESPKPQH

-935 GSESARKFEE
+935 GSESTRKSEE
-945 SWHGKLLRAVQVDSS
+945 SWHGKIRNALTREETGEEAGETCELGQMPQLPAGAAQPEAAPPPVFP
-960 THEPQTDKVHVGCQ
+960 THAAPV
-974 KLRALHHIEQHPAQC
+974 
-989 ASLIDVLPLARVAS
+989 
-1003 AIPTGK
+1003 IPTGK
-1009 RTSQRQTEAQ
+1009 RISQRQTEAQ
-1019 RHGIRLHALLEWI
+1019 RYGIRLHALLEWI
-1032 APPAPVLDRAWL
+1032 APPAPVLDRAWM
-1044 QDRLEVDDAE
+1044 QDRLEVNDAE

-1073 FFDPAHYLNA
+1073 FFDPACYVNA

-1091 AAGESRRLD
+1091 ASGESRRLD

-1109 WILDFKVAERAE
+1109 WILDFKAAERAE
-1121 EGNLAA
+1121 EGNLEACA
-1127 SSAPYLG
+1127 APYLG
-1134 VMREYRVAMEG
+1134 VMREYLAAMRG
-1145 VFAPKVVRAVLV
+1145 VFSPKVVRAVLV

-1165 VD
+1165 ID